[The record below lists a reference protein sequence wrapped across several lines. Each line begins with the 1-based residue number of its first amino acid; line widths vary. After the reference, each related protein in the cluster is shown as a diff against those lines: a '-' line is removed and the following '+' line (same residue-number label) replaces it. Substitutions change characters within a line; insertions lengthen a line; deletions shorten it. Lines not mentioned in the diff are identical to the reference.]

1 MKPQFDDVLVQSYGY
16 PGNGRQLFPPHTPLF
31 NTFAGRVPIGG
42 LGNINGP
49 IRLYNIKIDRPAI
62 AHRLHIGKVA
72 RFEGRTF
79 IHKFGGEGRTTNTF
93 CSTMRVRGG
102 HHEGRSYFARGCIVN
117 PPLANYCRTECIDIC
132 KLMWCSIG
140 SAAFHSFVWPRN
152 VKEAKG
158 IARTLFTNHCN
169 WVDVLIVR
177 GRCSSSNKVWFRASM
192 VLQNLL
198 WNLSNMRRPY
208 VVHIRKGMVALVV
221 VILYHPGSRMSVSI
235 GVFVSV
241 T

>member
-79 IHKFGGEGRTTNTF
+79 IHNSEGRKSLT
-93 CSTMRVRGG
+93 
-102 HHEGRSYFARGCIVN
+102 
-117 PPLANYCRTECIDIC
+117 
-132 KLMWCSIG
+132 
-140 SAAFHSFVWPRN
+140 
-152 VKEAKG
+152 
-158 IARTLFTNHCN
+158 
-169 WVDVLIVR
+169 
-177 GRCSSSNKVWFRASM
+177 
-192 VLQNLL
+192 
-198 WNLSNMRRPY
+198 
-208 VVHIRKGMVALVV
+208 
-221 VILYHPGSRMSVSI
+221 
-235 GVFVSV
+235 
-241 T
+241 